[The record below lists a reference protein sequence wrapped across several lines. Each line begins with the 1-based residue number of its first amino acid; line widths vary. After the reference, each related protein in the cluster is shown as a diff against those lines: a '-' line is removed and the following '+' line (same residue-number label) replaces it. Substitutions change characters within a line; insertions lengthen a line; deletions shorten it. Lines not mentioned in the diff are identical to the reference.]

1 MHNNTFPEFPRP
13 ARASIVAHLLWANAI
28 HEPMKKIRRIPCQWL
43 LFPLLMM
50 LLFTQQSGAAVPSC
64 ERDIIEISSE
74 QPAPDLSNLVAALS
88 GKMTDQS
95 VRINTLEDA
104 IKTAPR
110 TPAEMLLQ
118 DRARLYLSA
127 MDIRQQHFDKARE
140 RLKLINTGSPVAAEA
155 GLLIAESWRLEENHD
170 EALKWFLRVGRHF
183 SDDINALHG
192 LLRAAESMQESGR
205 PREAAA
211 LYNEVVDKALGTVK
225 RLDSLPQDQ
234 DARVNAVFSRQQP
247 MPSALRQ
254 KITSE
259 MLRDTADLAQTRQVY
274 RETSREWH
282 CLLEQQQRLALQSER
297 IHQHSD
303 RLAQASTLVDESMAA
318 LETEISTLEKQMVS
332 EDFSAT
338 QLAIRKRLGQARNE
352 RTRLLAQRDFI
363 ARTQGLLPQAIS
375 MTEQKLEA
383 MTASFSEIRGQASQ
397 DLYDAAQKAIDA
409 TAATFRNLAGDSQR
423 RLAEMQM
430 QQASQP

>member
-1 MHNNTFPEFPRP
+1 MT
-13 ARASIVAHLLWANAI
+13 
-28 HEPMKKIRRIPCQWL
+28 M
-43 LFPLLMM
+43 
-50 LLFTQQSGAAVPSC
+50 LFTQQSGAAALSC
-64 ERDIIEISSE
+64 ERDIIETSSE

-95 VRINTLEDA
+95 ARMYTLEDA

-110 TPAEMLLQ
+110 TPAETLLQ

-127 MDIRQQHFDKARE
+127 MDIREQHFDDARE

-259 MLRDTADLAQTRQVY
+259 MLRNTADLAQTRQVY
-274 RETSREWH
+274 RETSREWQ
-282 CLLEQQQRLALQSER
+282 CLLEQQQQLALQSER

-303 RLAQASTLVDESMAA
+303 RLAQASTLVEELLAA
-318 LETEISTLEKQMVS
+318 LETEISSLEQQLVR
-332 EDFSAT
+332 EDFSAS
-338 QLAIRKRLGQARNE
+338 QLTIRKRLGQARNE

-363 ARTQGLLPQAIS
+363 ARTRGMLPQALAA
-375 MTEQKLEA
+375 TEQKLQA
-383 MTASFSEIRGQASQ
+383 MTTSFSEIREQASQ
-397 DLYDAAQKAIDA
+397 DLYNAADNAIST
-409 TAATFRNLAGDSQR
+409 TAATFQNLAGESQR

-430 QQASQP
+430 QQAN